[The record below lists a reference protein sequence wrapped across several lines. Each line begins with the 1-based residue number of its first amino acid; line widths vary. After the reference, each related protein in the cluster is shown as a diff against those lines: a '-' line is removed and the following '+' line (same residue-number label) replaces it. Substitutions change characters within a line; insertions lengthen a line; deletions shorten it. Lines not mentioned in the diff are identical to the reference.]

1 MDVGAI
7 KQYLSEH
14 IDQTIE
20 LLEAVDYH
28 HITMRG
34 DEIRCA
40 KSEDSNPTSVKL
52 NVHTMQATIFSEN
65 VFGDIITLVDEKL
78 GAGFRETLKYIVNF
92 LGLSTEEVVK
102 RDIRL
107 PFGGYYKKISKA
119 KTLDFKIEPLDTRI
133 LDGYFTFPSRMFLE
147 DGISAET
154 QIKYE
159 IGYDVETG
167 RITIPQYSING
178 DFVGVMGR
186 INSHEVGEFEAKYMP
201 ITDEYL
207 PRSKI
212 VIGYHRNY
220 RTIVEKDIAIIVESD
235 KGVMQLDSMGLEVG
249 LGLGKSHI
257 SEHQEAAIK
266 GTRAKTIILALD
278 EGLDQSLIETEAL
291 KLKSDKGFYSNKVGY
306 IYDKDNKYLEKGSK
320 NSPTDMGKEILQK
333 LMTECIIWV

>member
-7 KQYLSEH
+7 KQYLSEN

-52 NVHTMQATIFSEN
+52 NIHTMQATIFSEN
-65 VFGDIITLVDEKL
+65 VFGDIITLIDEKL
-78 GAGFRETLKYIVNF
+78 GAGFRDTLKYIVSF

-102 RDIRL
+102 REIKL

-119 KTLDFKIEPLDTRI
+119 KALDFKIEPLDTRI
-133 LDGYFTFPSRMFLE
+133 LDSYFTFPSRMFLE

-186 INSHEVGEFEAKYMP
+186 VNSDEVGEFEAKYMP
-201 ITDEYL
+201 ITEDYL

-220 RTIVEKDIAIIVESD
+220 RTIVEGGVAIVVESD
-235 KGVMQLDSMGLEVG
+235 KGVMQLDTMGLEIG

-257 SEHQEAAIK
+257 SEHQAAAIK
-266 GTRAKTIILALD
+266 GTRSKTIILALD
-278 EGLDQSLIETEAL
+278 EGLDQSLVEAEAI
-291 KLKSDKGFYSNKVGY
+291 KLKSTKGLYSNRVGY
-306 IYDKDNKYLEKGSK
+306 IYDKDNKYLKKGSK
-320 NSPTDMGKEILQK
+320 DSPADMGKEILQK
-333 LMTECIIWV
+333 LMTECVVWI